1 MRLINKMILEDIYAY
16 GHENISCIH
25 SSTIELTKDQ
35 NVTKRGT
42 CILGIKATKSCFDLN
57 EETKKKIKHG
67 NKLTIKIKVDN
78 EIDTFY
84 GYGHPNLTLLNPNEM
99 VFRKSDYICDR
110 TVLIR
115 CSKASRDLNNK
126 LIDKIKV
133 SNKQFLIQF
142 LDDGV

>member
-1 MRLINKMILEDIYAY
+1 
-16 GHENISCIH
+16 
-25 SSTIELTKDQ
+25 
-35 NVTKRGT
+35 
-42 CILGIKATKSCFDLN
+42 
-57 EETKKKIKHG
+57 
-67 NKLTIKIKVDN
+67 
-78 EIDTFY
+78 
-84 GYGHPNLTLLNPNEM
+84 M

-126 LIDKIKV
+126 LIDKIKI